1 MFSWIP
7 IHLELAEK
15 LREYK
20 DKSHELIEIL
30 QKMKASGLLTLKF
43 TDAKEDGK
51 PYRFIDPF
59 TFMAG
64 FNRGM
69 LDSNRAHLWE
79 FAKEEFQLNAEIP
92 NDFEGIPYV
101 NNQNVCFFPYDV
113 NIDQINTLWE
123 FFEQSLEADPDS
135 LDLELM
141 QTCLD
146 IPQIGI
152 SKLTMGMYWFRP
164 NTWIAADGKN
174 TSSANQLGLNKP
186 KSASD
191 YLEWRDQILS
201 KIDTSIPDFSHDAW
215 TTSKTAYGK
224 PFDTLFLPNQ
234 ADQSLDYFKE
244 VITVLREHSD
254 NPEDLLSVTL
264 RKRFGGY
271 MLRINFGNWAITA
284 QKATNK
290 GRFIQF
296 LLPTSHA
303 LTEEKS
309 EEKIFDRKIHGQS
322 YCLIDMEETIFFDQ
336 FDSLRGDIRKTLEVV
351 ANNYS
356 GGRTPYKFA
365 HREELL
371 SLICDLENRP
381 TILSS
386 GVRLK
391 SSSKKA
397 EQASNDRRFWL
408 IAPGE
413 NAHLWESWLEYSTAS
428 IGWELTG
435 SLHDFSSR
443 DALRELLDEQ
453 NPETNQSINSSML
466 WNFAHEIKPGD
477 VLLAKLGRSEVI
489 GWGVV
494 QGDYYF
500 DTLRT
505 PHHHQLPVEWQTCER
520 VKLPDGR
527 LLAAKTLTEFD
538 DLTDSSLRFITDAI
552 GNLPGFESED
562 GNLEA
567 TSVAE
572 PDTEYSTYTME
583 HALSELFI
591 SEANLQ
597 NIRRQLKR
605 KKNVIL
611 QGAPGVG
618 KTFIAKRLAWLL
630 HGDKSARYTSTIQF
644 HQSYS
649 YEDFVQGIR
658 PTEDGNFRIKEG
670 VFYNF
675 CRQALGNPDQDY
687 VMIIDEI
694 NRGNLSKILGEL
706 MMLIESDKRG
716 QSLNL
721 AYSDE
726 PFTVPKNI
734 YLIGTMNTADRSLS
748 MVDYALRRR
757 FAFLDL
763 LPGFS
768 EPSFARHLGN
778 HGINKSHVELVR
790 ARMHQLNDT
799 IRTDAGLGRGYCIGH
814 SFFTPTSTVENFLEW
829 YEDIICYE
837 IGPLLEEY
845 WVDDPDK
852 ARAETERLLDRISSL
867 Q

>member
-20 DKSHELIEIL
+20 NKSHELIEVL
-30 QKMKASGLLTLKF
+30 QKMKAAGLLTLNF

-51 PYRFIDPF
+51 PYPFIDPF

-64 FNRGM
+64 FNRGI
-69 LDSNRAHLWE
+69 LDSNRIKLWE
-79 FAKEEFQLNAEIP
+79 FTKDEFQLNSEVP
-92 NDFEGIPYV
+92 KDFHGIPLV
-101 NNQNVCFFPYDV
+101 NNQSVCFFPWEV
-113 NIDQINTLWE
+113 NIDQINTLWA
-123 FFEQSLEADPDS
+123 FFEQMLEADPES
-135 LDLELM
+135 LDLDLM
-141 QTCLD
+141 QSCLE
-146 IPQIGI
+146 IPYTGV
-152 SKLTMGMYWFRP
+152 SKLTMGMFWFKP

-174 TSSANQLGLNKP
+174 SLSAKQLGLNKP

-201 KIDTSIPDFSHDAW
+201 QIDTSIPDFSHDAW
-215 TTSKTAYGK
+215 STSKTAYGK

-234 ADQSLDYFKE
+234 ADQSLDYFKK
-244 VITVLREHSD
+244 VVAVLREHSE
-254 NPEDLLSVTL
+254 NPDDLLSITL

-296 LLPTSHA
+296 ILPTSHT

-309 EEKIFDRKIHGQS
+309 EEEVFAHKIQGQS
-322 YCLIDMEETIFFDQ
+322 YCLVDMEENDFFDQ
-336 FDSLRGDIRKTLEVV
+336 FESLWSDIRMSLEVV
-351 ANNYS
+351 ANKYN
-356 GGRTPYKFA
+356 GGKTPYKFA

-371 SLICDLENRP
+371 DLICDLDKRP
-381 TILSS
+381 SILTS

-391 SSSKKA
+391 SSSK
-397 EQASNDRRFWL
+397 QTDPASRTRRYWL

-413 NAHLWESWLEYSTAS
+413 NAHLWESWLEYSSAS

-443 DALRELLDEQ
+443 AALREFLDEQ

-466 WNFAHEIKPGD
+466 WNFSHEIKQGD
-477 VLLAKLGRSEVI
+477 VLLAKLGRSEIV

-494 QGDYYF
+494 QGEYYF
-500 DTLRT
+500 DTQRS

-552 GNLPGFESED
+552 GNLPGFESHD
-562 GNLEA
+562 DDLDA
-567 TSVAE
+567 ISVAE
-572 PDTEYSTYTME
+572 PDAQYSAYTME
-583 HALSELFI
+583 DALSELFI
-591 SEANLQ
+591 SETKLH
-597 NIRRQLKR
+597 NILRQVKR

-630 HGDKSARYTSTIQF
+630 HGEKSERYMSTIQF

-649 YEDFVQGIR
+649 YEDFVEGIR
-658 PTEDGNFRIKEG
+658 PTEKHFRIKEG
-670 VFYNF
+670 IFYNF
-675 CRQALGNPDQDY
+675 CRRALGNPDQDY

-734 YLIGTMNTADRSLS
+734 FLIGTMNTADRSLS
-748 MVDYALRRR
+748 LVDYALRRR

-768 EPSFARHLGN
+768 EPGFARHLKN
-778 HGINKSHVELVR
+778 HGLNKGHVEIVR
-790 ARMHQLNDT
+790 NCMGHLNDT
-799 IRTDAGLGRGYCIGH
+799 IRNDGGLGRGYCIGH
-814 SFFTPTSTVENFLEW
+814 SFFTPTKAVDNFGDWFE
-829 YEDIICYE
+829 EIVRYE

-845 WVDDPDK
+845 WIDDPDK
-852 ARAETERLLDRISSL
+852 ARSETELLLEGISSL

>member
-20 DKSHELIEIL
+20 NKSHELINVL
-30 QKMKASGLLTLKF
+30 QKMKAAGLMTLNF
-43 TDAKEDGK
+43 TDAKEGGK
-51 PYRFIDPF
+51 PFPFIDPF

-69 LDSNRAHLWE
+69 LDSNRINLWE
-79 FAKEEFQLNAEIP
+79 FAKEEFQLSAEVP
-92 NDFEGIPYV
+92 QDFHGIPYV
-101 NNQNVCFFPYDV
+101 NNQNVCFFPWEV
-113 NIDQINTLWE
+113 NIDQINTLWA
-123 FFEQSLEADPDS
+123 FYEQALEAEPDS

-141 QTCLD
+141 QSCLE
-146 IPQIGI
+146 IPQVGI
-152 SKLTMGMYWFRP
+152 AKLTMAMYWFRP

-174 TSSANQLGLNKP
+174 TGSANQLGLKKP
-186 KSASD
+186 KSPND
-191 YLEWRDQILS
+191 YLDWRAQILS
-201 KIDTSIPDFSHDAW
+201 QIDFSIPDFSHEAW
-215 TTSKTAYGK
+215 STSKTAYGK
-224 PFDTLFLPNQ
+224 PFDTLFFPNQ
-234 ADQSLDYFKE
+234 ADRSLDYLNN
-244 VITVLREHSD
+244 VIAVLREHSD

-271 MLRINFGNWAITA
+271 MLRINFGNWAIAT

-296 LLPTSHA
+296 LLPTSHSLA
-303 LTEEKS
+303 EEKTEE
-309 EEKIFDRKIHGQS
+309 EIFDRKMHGQS
-322 YCLIDMEETIFFDQ
+322 YCLVDMEENDFFDQ
-336 FDSLRGDIRKTLEVV
+336 IESLWADNRMALEVV
-351 ANNYS
+351 ANTYN
-356 GGRTPYKFA
+356 GGQTPYKSA
-365 HREELL
+365 HREELI
-371 SLICDLENRP
+371 SLICDLEKRP
-381 TILSS
+381 AILSS
-386 GVRLK
+386 GVSLK
-391 SSSKKA
+391 SPAKQNAHTSG
-397 EQASNDRRFWL
+397 NRRYWL

-413 NAHLWESWLEYSTAS
+413 NAHLWESWLEYSSAS
-428 IGWELTG
+428 IGWEHTG
-435 SLHDFSSR
+435 N
-443 DALRELLDEQ
+443 LREFDSRTELLEFMDEQ
-453 NPETNQSINSSML
+453 NPDTNQSINSSML
-466 WNFAHEIKPGD
+466 WNFSHEIKPGD
-477 VLLAKLGRSEVI
+477 VLLTKLGRSEII
-489 GWGVV
+489 GWGVA
-494 QGDYYF
+494 QGEYYF
-500 DTLRT
+500 DTQRS

-527 LLAAKTLTEFD
+527 LLAMKTLTEFD

-552 GNLPGFESED
+552 GNLPGFESHD
-562 GNLEA
+562 DDLDA
-567 TSVAE
+567 ISVAE
-572 PDTEYSTYTME
+572 PDADYAAYTME
-583 HALSELFI
+583 DALSELFI

-597 NIRRQLKR
+597 NILRQVKR

-630 HGDKSARYTSTIQF
+630 HGDKSERFMSTIQF

-649 YEDFVQGIR
+649 YEDFVEGIR
-658 PTEDGNFRIKEG
+658 PTEKHFEIKEG
-670 VFYNF
+670 IFYNF
-675 CRQALGNPDQDY
+675 CRRALGNPDQDY

-748 MVDYALRRR
+748 LVDYALRRR

-768 EPSFARHLGN
+768 EPGFARHLENRGL
-778 HGINKSHVELVR
+778 NKSHVEIVR
-790 ARMHQLNDT
+790 NCMNHLNNT
-799 IRTDAGLGRGYCIGH
+799 IRNDAGLGRGYCIGH
-814 SFFTPTSTVENFLEW
+814 SFFTPIKSVDRFDVWFEE
-829 YEDIICYE
+829 IVRYE

-845 WVDDPDK
+845 WIDDPDK
-852 ARAETERLLDRISSL
+852 ARSETQLLLESISTI